1 MFAPLGGLGVALSLS
16 LASCARDAPRV
27 SMASPNPTPA
37 PASASSAPSDE
48 DLTFE
53 NKCTYAAAPEPKPC
67 PIPPALIDDVRR
79 VGNEKLGAIQDCY
92 SAALD
97 RVGRRGGV
105 LHVGWRIVE
114 DGSVDCVNV
123 VRDPMRDERFRA
135 CVLAAFA
142 DVRHPP
148 MACGAAAEWK
158 YRLGPPE

>member
-16 LASCARDAPRV
+16 LASCARDGPRV
-27 SMASPNPTPA
+27 SMPPPSQPA

-53 NKCTYAAAPEPKPC
+53 NKCTSAAAPKPKPC
-67 PIPPALIDDVRR
+67 AIPPALIDDVRR
-79 VGNEKLGAIQDCY
+79 VGNENLGAIQDCY

-105 LHVGWRIVE
+105 LQVGWRIVK

-123 VRDPMRDERFRA
+123 VRDPMRDEPFRA

-142 DVRHPP
+142 NVHHPA
-148 MACGAAAEWK
+148 MACGAAAE
-158 YRLGPPE
+158 